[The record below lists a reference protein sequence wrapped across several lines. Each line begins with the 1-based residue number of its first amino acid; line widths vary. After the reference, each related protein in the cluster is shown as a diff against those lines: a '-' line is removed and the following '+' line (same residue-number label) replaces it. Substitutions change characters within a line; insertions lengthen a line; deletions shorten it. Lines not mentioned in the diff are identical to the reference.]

1 MGLPLRAA
9 TRSEETSEIAMNWYR
24 ENRWLGNFVIAFAVS
39 LLPAFWFL
47 FYAKG
52 QFAEACARFNE
63 VATERTR
70 LEHLNPFP
78 NEDNFR
84 KTQAAL
90 TNYGATLNKTKEE
103 LKTQTV
109 PLAPLAP
116 NEFQSRLRRAIVNV
130 TERARSNRVKLPE
143 NFNLGFEEFTGAL
156 PDAAASPLL
165 GQQLNQAELLVNIL
179 IDNRVDAI
187 TIVTRPTA
195 PAEPA
200 AAASP
205 AARKASTESPKVVE
219 WAVVDLAFMA
229 SPSALRKVL
238 NQIASSDRQFFIVRT
253 LHVRNEQQKGPP
265 REQGAASNATA
276 PAAATPHGATKFIV
290 GNERVETAVSVE
302 LIRFTF

>member
-39 LLPAFWFL
+39 LLLAFWFL
-47 FYAKG
+47 FHAKG
-52 QFAEACARFNE
+52 QFGEASTQFNE
-63 VATERTR
+63 IATERTR

-103 LKTQTV
+103 LKTQAV
-109 PLAPLAP
+109 PLTPLAP

-130 TERARSNRVKLPE
+130 TERAQSNRVKLPE
-143 NFNLGFEEFTGAL
+143 NFNLGFEFTGAL

-165 GQQLNQAELLVNIL
+165 GQQLNQAELLVTIL

-187 TIVTRPTA
+187 TTVRRPTA
-195 PAEPA
+195 PAELT

-205 AARKASTESPKVVE
+205 AARKASAESPRVVE
-219 WAVVDLAFMA
+219 WEVVDLAFTA

-238 NQIASSDRQFFIVRT
+238 NQIASFDRQFFIVRT

-265 REQGAASNATA
+265 RERVEGTTT
-276 PAAATPHGATKFIV
+276 AAAPSPSAIKFIV
-290 GNERVETAVSVE
+290 GNEHLDVAATVE
-302 LIRFTF
+302 LVRFAF

>member
-1 MGLPLRAA
+1 MGFPLRAA

-24 ENRWLGNFVIAFAVS
+24 ENRWLGNFLIVFAVS
-39 LLPAFWFL
+39 LLLAFWFL
-47 FYAKG
+47 FHAKR
-52 QFAEACARFNE
+52 QFAEAYAQFNE
-63 VATERTR
+63 VATERRR

-103 LKTQTV
+103 LKTQAV
-109 PLAPLAP
+109 PSTPLAP
-116 NEFQSRLRRAIVNV
+116 NEFQSQLRRAIVNV

-143 NFNLGFEEFTGAL
+143 NFNLGFDEFTGAL

-187 TIVTRPTA
+187 TTVRRLTA

-219 WAVVDLAFMA
+219 WAVVDLAFTA

-265 REQGAASNATA
+265 REQDAASNATA
-276 PAAATPHGATKFIV
+276 AAAATPHGAIKFIV
-290 GNERVETAVSVE
+290 GNEHVETAVSVE

>member
-39 LLPAFWFL
+39 LLLAFWFL
-47 FYAKG
+47 FHAKG
-52 QFAEACARFNE
+52 QFAEASAQFNQ
-63 VATERTR
+63 VATERAR

-84 KTQAAL
+84 KTRAAL

-109 PLAPLAP
+109 PLKPFAP
-116 NEFQSRLRRAIVNV
+116 NEFQSRLRQAIVNV
-130 TERARSNRVKLPE
+130 TERARTNRVKLPE
-143 NFNLGFEEFTGAL
+143 NFSLGFEEFTGAL
-156 PDAAASPLL
+156 PEAAASPLL

-219 WAVVDLAFMA
+219 WAVVDLEFTA

-238 NQIASSDRQFFIVRT
+238 NEIASSDRQFFIVRT

-265 REQGAASNATA
+265 REQRAASNATV
-276 PAAATPHGATKFIV
+276 AAAETPHGATKFIV
-290 GNERVETAVSVE
+290 GNEHLDVATAVE
-302 LIRFTF
+302 LVRFAF

>member
-24 ENRWLGNFVIAFAVS
+24 ENRWVGNFVIAFAVS
-39 LLPAFWFL
+39 LLLAFWFL
-47 FYAKG
+47 FHAKG
-52 QFAEACARFNE
+52 QFAEASAQFNE
-63 VATERTR
+63 VATERGR

-90 TNYGATLNKTKEE
+90 TNYGATLNRTKEE
-103 LKTQTV
+103 LKTQAV
-109 PLAPLAP
+109 PLTPLAP
-116 NEFQSRLRRAIVNV
+116 NEFQSRLQRAIVDV

-143 NFNLGFEEFTGAL
+143 NFNLGFDEFTGAL

-187 TIVTRPTA
+187 TIVRRQTA

-200 AAASP
+200 SAASP

-219 WAVVDLAFMA
+219 WAVVDLALTA

-253 LHVRNEQQKGPP
+253 LHVRSEQQKGPP

-276 PAAATPHGATKFIV
+276 AAAATPHGATEFIV
-290 GNERVETAVSVE
+290 GNEHVETAVSVE